1 MNIYTQKIR
10 WKFLLFVIAVVIGL
24 TSLIYT
30 QRLVRELKTEERKK
44 VELWA
49 KATKQLIELDITE
62 SDFEFLF
69 EVIENNNTVPV
80 ILVGALGDTISTRN
94 LDPVRKNNPEYL
106 HRQLK
111 KMNQVHEPIEIEL
124 SNGEKNYIYY
134 KDSIILTKLA
144 WFPFIQLGV
153 IVLFIFVSYYAFSAT
168 RKAEQNQVW
177 VGLSKETA
185 HQLGT
190 PTSSLSA
197 WVELLR
203 MKKLDEKLVLEFEKD
218 VNRLEKITE
227 RFSKVGS
234 KPALV
239 RSNLVKEILHTVQYI
254 KNRSSKKV
262 SFEFNFGEDEKI
274 WIPLNTVLFE
284 WVIENL
290 CKNALDAIGSDDG
303 KIGISITN
311 QTKVIY
317 LDISDNGKG
326 IPKSRFKTIF
336 SPGYT
341 TKERGW
347 GLGLSLTKRIV
358 EMYHGGNIFVKHSEI
373 NKGTTIRIILRK

>member
-10 WKFLLFVIAVVIGL
+10 WKFFLFVMAAVIGL

-69 EVIENNNTVPV
+69 EVVENNNTVPV
-80 ILVGALGDTISTRN
+80 ILVDALGDTISTRN
-94 LDPVRKNNPEYL
+94 LDPVRKKNPEYL

-134 KDSIILTKLA
+134 KDSFILTKLA

-203 MKKLDEKLVLEFEKD
+203 MKKLDENLVSEFEKD

-290 CKNALDAIGSDDG
+290 CKNALDAIDSDG
-303 KIGISITN
+303 KIRISITN
-311 QTKVIY
+311 QTKEIY
-317 LDISDNGKG
+317 LDINDNGKG

-358 EMYHGGNIFVKHSEI
+358 EIYHGGNIFVKYSEI

>member
-1 MNIYTQKIR
+1 MNVYTQKIR
-10 WKFLLFVIAVVIGL
+10 WKFFLFVMAAVIGL

-30 QRLVRELKTEERKK
+30 QRLVSELKTEERKK

-69 EVIENNNTVPV
+69 EVVENNNTVPV
-80 ILVGALGDTISTRN
+80 ILVDAIGDTISTRN

-227 RFSKVGS
+227 RFSKIGS

-262 SFEFNFGEDEKI
+262 SFEFNFGKDEKI

-290 CKNALDAIGSDDG
+290 CKNALDAIGSDG
-303 KIGISITN
+303 KIRISITN

-317 LDISDNGKG
+317 LDICDNGKG

-358 EMYHGGNIFVKHSEI
+358 EIYHGGNIFVKYSEI

>member
-1 MNIYTQKIR
+1 LNIYTQKIR
-10 WKFLLFVIAVVIGL
+10 WKFFLFVMAAVIGL

-30 QRLVRELKTEERKK
+30 QRMVRELKTEERKK

-69 EVIENNNTVPV
+69 EVVENNNTVPV
-80 ILVGALGDTISTRN
+80 ILVDALGDTISTRN
-94 LDPVRKNNPEYL
+94 LDPVRKNNQEYL

-134 KDSIILTKLA
+134 KDSFILTKLA

-203 MKKLDEKLVLEFEKD
+203 MKKLDENLVSEFEKD

-290 CKNALDAIGSDDG
+290 CKNALDAIGSDG

-347 GLGLSLTKRIV
+347 GLGLSLTKRVV
-358 EMYHGGNIFVKHSEI
+358 EMYHGGNIFVKYSEI

>member
-1 MNIYTQKIR
+1 LNIYTQKIR
-10 WKFLLFVIAVVIGL
+10 WKFLLFVMAVVIGL

-69 EVIENNNTVPV
+69 EVVENNNTVPV
-80 ILVGALGDTISTRN
+80 ILVDALGDTISTRN
-94 LDPVRKNNPEYL
+94 LEPVRKNNPEYL

-153 IVLFIFVSYYAFSAT
+153 IVLFIFVSYYAFSAA

-290 CKNALDAIGSDDG
+290 CKNALDAIGGGDG
-303 KIGISITN
+303 KIEISITN
-311 QTKVIY
+311 QAKVIY

-358 EMYHGGNIFVKHSEI
+358 EIYHGGNIFVKYSEI
-373 NKGTTIRIILRK
+373 NKGTTIRIILTK

>member
-1 MNIYTQKIR
+1 LNIYTTKIR

-24 TSLIYT
+24 TSLFYT
-30 QRLVRELKTEERKK
+30 QRLVEELKIEERKK

-49 KATKQLIELDITE
+49 KATKQLIDLDITE

-80 ILVGALGDTISTRN
+80 ILVDASGDTISTRN
-94 LDPVRKNNPEYL
+94 MDPVRIKSQEYL
-106 HRQLK
+106 RRQLR
-111 KMNQVHEPIEIEL
+111 KMHKEHEPIEIEL
-124 SNGEKNYIYY
+124 SYGEKNYIYY
-134 KDSIILTKLA
+134 KDSIILTKLT

-153 IVLFIFVSYYAFSAT
+153 IVLFILVSYYAFSAA

-190 PTSSLSA
+190 PTSSLIG

-203 MKKLDEKLVLEFEKD
+203 LKKLDKKLISEFEKD
-218 VNRLEKITE
+218 VSHLEKITE

-234 KPALV
+234 KPVLIL
-239 RSNLVKEILHTVQYI
+239 SDLVKVIFQAVQYI
-254 KNRSSKKV
+254 KNRSSDRV
-262 SFEFNFGEDEKI
+262 SFVYNFADNDEV
-274 WIPLNTVLFE
+274 WIPLNTILFE

-290 CKNALDAIGSDDG
+290 CKNALDAIGSYG
-303 KIGISITN
+303 EIRISIN
-311 QTKVIY
+311 EQSKVIY
-317 LDISDNGKG
+317 LDVSDNGKG

-336 SPGYT
+336 NPGYT

-358 EMYHGGNIFVKHSEI
+358 EIYHGGKIFVKQSEI
-373 NKGTTIRIILRK
+373 NKGTTIRIVLRK

>member
-10 WKFLLFVIAVVIGL
+10 WKFFLFVMAAVIGL

-69 EVIENNNTVPV
+69 EVVENNNTVPV
-80 ILVGALGDTISTRN
+80 ILVDALGDTISTRN

-124 SNGEKNYIYY
+124 SNGKKNYIYY
-134 KDSIILTKLA
+134 KDSFILTKLA

-190 PTSSLSA
+190 PASSLSA

-227 RFSKVGS
+227 RFSKIGS

-254 KNRSSKKV
+254 KKRSSKKV

-373 NKGTTIRIILRK
+373 NKGTTIRVILKK

>member
-10 WKFLLFVIAVVIGL
+10 WKFLFFVMAVVIGL

-80 ILVGALGDTISTRN
+80 ILVDALGDTISTRN

-111 KMNQVHEPIEIEL
+111 KMNQAYEPIEIEL

-134 KDSIILTKLA
+134 KDSFILTKLA

-290 CKNALDAIGSDDG
+290 CKNALDAIGSDG
-303 KIGISITN
+303 KIRISITN

-358 EMYHGGNIFVKHSEI
+358 EIYHGGNIFVKYSEI

>member
-1 MNIYTQKIR
+1 MNVYTQKIR
-10 WKFLLFVIAVVIGL
+10 WKFFLFVMAAVIGL

-30 QRLVRELKTEERKK
+30 QRMVRELKTEERKK

-80 ILVGALGDTISTRN
+80 ILVDALGDTISTRN

-124 SNGEKNYIYY
+124 SNGKKNYIYY
-134 KDSIILTKLA
+134 KDSFILTKLA

-203 MKKLDEKLVLEFEKD
+203 MKKLDENLVSEFEKD

-254 KNRSSKKV
+254 KNRTSKKV

-290 CKNALDAIGSDDG
+290 CKNALDAIGSDG
-303 KIGISITN
+303 KIRISITN
-311 QTKVIY
+311 QTKVIF
-317 LDISDNGKG
+317 LDINDNGKG

-358 EMYHGGNIFVKHSEI
+358 EIYHGGNIFVKYSEI

>member
-1 MNIYTQKIR
+1 LNIYTTKIR

-24 TSLIYT
+24 TSLFYT
-30 QRLVRELKTEERKK
+30 QRLVEELKIEERKK

-49 KATKQLIELDITE
+49 KATKQLIDLDITE

-80 ILVGALGDTISTRN
+80 ILVDASGDTISTRN
-94 LDPVRKNNPEYL
+94 MDPVRIKSQEYL
-106 HRQLK
+106 RRQLR
-111 KMNQVHEPIEIEL
+111 KMHKEHEPIEIEL
-124 SNGEKNYIYY
+124 SYGEKNYIYY
-134 KDSIILTKLA
+134 KDSIILTKLT

-153 IVLFIFVSYYAFSAT
+153 IVLFILVSYYAFSAA
-168 RKAEQNQVW
+168 RKAEQNKVW

-190 PTSSLSA
+190 PTSSLIG

-203 MKKLDEKLVLEFEKD
+203 LKKLDKKLISEFEKD
-218 VNRLEKITE
+218 VSHLEKITE

-234 KPALV
+234 KPVLIL
-239 RSNLVKEILHTVQYI
+239 SDLVKVIFQAVQYI
-254 KNRSSKKV
+254 KNRSSDRV
-262 SFEFNFGEDEKI
+262 SFVYNFADNDEV
-274 WIPLNTVLFE
+274 WIPLNTILFE

-290 CKNALDAIGSDDG
+290 CKNALDAIGSYG
-303 KIGISITN
+303 EIRISIN
-311 QTKVIY
+311 EQSKVIY
-317 LDISDNGKG
+317 LDVSDNGKG

-336 SPGYT
+336 NPGYT

-358 EMYHGGNIFVKHSEI
+358 EIYHGGKIFVKQSEI
-373 NKGTTIRIILRK
+373 NKGTTIRIVLRK

>member
-10 WKFLLFVIAVVIGL
+10 WKFFLFVMAAVIGL

-69 EVIENNNTVPV
+69 EIIENNNTVPV
-80 ILVGALGDTISTRN
+80 ILVDALGDTISTRN

-290 CKNALDAIGSDDG
+290 CKNALDAIGGGDG
-303 KIGISITN
+303 KIEISITN
-311 QTKVIY
+311 QAKVIY

-358 EMYHGGNIFVKHSEI
+358 EIYHGGNIFVKYSEI
-373 NKGTTIRIILRK
+373 NKGTTIRIILTK

>member
-326 IPKSRFKTIF
+326 IPKSKFKTIF

>member
-1 MNIYTQKIR
+1 MNVYTQKIR
-10 WKFLLFVIAVVIGL
+10 WKFFLFVMAAVIGL

-69 EVIENNNTVPV
+69 EVVENNNTVPV
-80 ILVGALGDTISTRN
+80 ILVDALGDTISTRN

-134 KDSIILTKLA
+134 KDSFILTKLA

-168 RKAEQNQVW
+168 REAEQNQVW

-203 MKKLDEKLVLEFEKD
+203 MKELDEKLVLEFEKD

-254 KNRSSKKV
+254 KTRSSKKV

-358 EMYHGGNIFVKHSEI
+358 EIYHGGNIFVKYSEI

>member
-10 WKFLLFVIAVVIGL
+10 WKFFLFVMAAVIGL

-69 EVIENNNTVPV
+69 EVIEHNNTVPV
-80 ILVGALGDTISTRN
+80 ILVDALGDTISTRN

-134 KDSIILTKLA
+134 KDSFILTKLA

-203 MKKLDEKLVLEFEKD
+203 MKKLDEKLVSEFEKD

-254 KNRSSKKV
+254 KKQSSKKV

-290 CKNALDAIGSDDG
+290 CKNALDAIGSDG
-303 KIGISITN
+303 KIRISITN

-358 EMYHGGNIFVKHSEI
+358 EIYHGGNIFVKYSEI

>member
-10 WKFLLFVIAVVIGL
+10 WKFFLFVMAAVIGL

-80 ILVGALGDTISTRN
+80 ILVDALGDTISTRN
-94 LDPVRKNNPEYL
+94 LNPVRKNNPEYL

-111 KMNQVHEPIEIEL
+111 KMNQVHESIEIEL

-134 KDSIILTKLA
+134 KDSFILTKLA

-203 MKKLDEKLVLEFEKD
+203 MKKLDENLVSEFEKD

-239 RSNLVKEILHTVQYI
+239 RSNLLKEVLHTVQYI
-254 KNRSSKKV
+254 KNRSSKNV
-262 SFEFNFGEDEKI
+262 SFEFNFGENENI

-290 CKNALDAIGSDDG
+290 CKNALDAIGSDG
-303 KIGISITN
+303 KIRISITN

-317 LDISDNGKG
+317 LDINDNGKG

-358 EMYHGGNIFVKHSEI
+358 EIYHGGNIFVKYSEI

>member
-10 WKFLLFVIAVVIGL
+10 WKFLLFVMAVVIGL

-80 ILVGALGDTISTRN
+80 ILVDALGDTISTRN

-111 KMNQVHEPIEIEL
+111 KMNQVHEPIEIKL
-124 SNGEKNYIYY
+124 SNDEKNYIYY

-203 MKKLDEKLVLEFEKD
+203 MKKLDENLVSEFEKD

-239 RSNLVKEILHTVQYI
+239 RSNLVKEILNTVQYI

-262 SFEFNFGEDEKI
+262 SFDFNFGEDEKI

-290 CKNALDAIGSDDG
+290 CKNALDAIGSDG
-303 KIGISITN
+303 KIRISITN
-311 QTKVIY
+311 QMKVIY

-326 IPKSRFKTIF
+326 IPKSKFKTIF
-336 SPGYT
+336 RPGYT

-358 EMYHGGNIFVKHSEI
+358 EIYHGGNIFVKYSEI
-373 NKGTTIRIILRK
+373 NKGTTIRIILKK

>member
-10 WKFLLFVIAVVIGL
+10 WKFFLFVMAAVIGL

-80 ILVGALGDTISTRN
+80 ILVDALGDTISTRN
-94 LDPVRKNNPEYL
+94 LNPVRKNNPEYL

-111 KMNQVHEPIEIEL
+111 KMNQVHESIEIEL

-134 KDSIILTKLA
+134 KDSFILTKLA

-168 RKAEQNQVW
+168 REAEQNQVW

-203 MKKLDEKLVLEFEKD
+203 MKNLDENLVSEFEKD

-239 RSNLVKEILHTVQYI
+239 RSNLLKEVLHTVQYI
-254 KNRSSKKV
+254 KNRSSKNV
-262 SFEFNFGEDEKI
+262 SFEFNFGENEKI

-290 CKNALDAIGSDDG
+290 CKNALDAIGSDG
-303 KIGISITN
+303 KIRISITN

-317 LDISDNGKG
+317 LDINDNGKG

-358 EMYHGGNIFVKHSEI
+358 EIYHGGNIFVKYSEI
-373 NKGTTIRIILRK
+373 NKGTTIRIILKK

>member
-1 MNIYTQKIR
+1 LNIYTQKIR
-10 WKFLLFVIAVVIGL
+10 WKFFLFVMAAVIGL

-30 QRLVRELKTEERKK
+30 QRMVRELKTEERKK

-69 EVIENNNTVPV
+69 EVVENNNTVPV
-80 ILVGALGDTISTRN
+80 ILVDALGDTISTRN

-134 KDSIILTKLA
+134 KDSFILTKLA

-203 MKKLDEKLVLEFEKD
+203 MKKLDENLVSEFEKD

-290 CKNALDAIGSDDG
+290 CKNALDAIGSDG

-347 GLGLSLTKRIV
+347 GLGLSLTKRVV
-358 EMYHGGNIFVKHSEI
+358 EMYHGGNIFVKYSEI

>member
-10 WKFLLFVIAVVIGL
+10 WKFFLFVMAAVIGL

-30 QRLVRELKTEERKK
+30 QRMVRELKTEERKK

-69 EVIENNNTVPV
+69 EVVENNNTVPV
-80 ILVGALGDTISTRN
+80 ILVDALGDTISTRN
-94 LDPVRKNNPEYL
+94 LDPVRKNNQEYL

-134 KDSIILTKLA
+134 KDSFILTKLA

-203 MKKLDEKLVLEFEKD
+203 MKKLDENLVSEFEKD

-290 CKNALDAIGSDDG
+290 CKNALDAIGSDG

-347 GLGLSLTKRIV
+347 GLGLSLTKRVV
-358 EMYHGGNIFVKHSEI
+358 EMYHGGNIFVKYSEI

>member
-1 MNIYTQKIR
+1 MNVYTQKIR
-10 WKFLLFVIAVVIGL
+10 WKFFLFVMAVVIGL

-30 QRLVRELKTEERKK
+30 QRLVRELKIEERKK

-69 EVIENNNTVPV
+69 EVIEHNNTVPV
-80 ILVGALGDTISTRN
+80 ILVDALGDTISTRN

-134 KDSIILTKLA
+134 KDSFILTKLA

-203 MKKLDEKLVLEFEKD
+203 MKKLDENLVSEFEKD

-290 CKNALDAIGSDDG
+290 CKNALDAIGSDG
-303 KIGISITN
+303 KIRISITN

-358 EMYHGGNIFVKHSEI
+358 EIYHGGNIFVKYSEI

>member
-1 MNIYTQKIR
+1 LNIYTTKIR
-10 WKFLLFVIAVVIGL
+10 WKFLLFVIAVVIVL
-24 TSLIYT
+24 TSLFYT
-30 QRLVRELKTEERKK
+30 QRLVEELKIEERKK

-49 KATKQLIELDITE
+49 KATKQLIDLDITE

-80 ILVGALGDTISTRN
+80 ILVDASGDTISTRN
-94 LDPVRKNNPEYL
+94 MDPVRIKSQEYL
-106 HRQLK
+106 RRQLR
-111 KMNQVHEPIEIEL
+111 KMHKEHEPIEIEL
-124 SNGEKNYIYY
+124 SYGEKNYIYY
-134 KDSIILTKLA
+134 KDSIILTKLT

-153 IVLFIFVSYYAFSAT
+153 IVLFILVSYYAFSAA
-168 RKAEQNQVW
+168 RKAEQNKVW

-190 PTSSLSA
+190 PTSSLIG

-203 MKKLDEKLVLEFEKD
+203 LKKLDKKLISEFEKD
-218 VNRLEKITE
+218 VSHLEKITE

-234 KPALV
+234 KPVLIL
-239 RSNLVKEILHTVQYI
+239 SDLVKVIFQAVQYI
-254 KNRSSKKV
+254 KNRSSDRV
-262 SFEFNFGEDEKI
+262 SFVYNFADNDEV
-274 WIPLNTVLFE
+274 WIPLNTILFE

-290 CKNALDAIGSDDG
+290 CKNALDAIGSYG
-303 KIGISITN
+303 EIRISIN
-311 QTKVIY
+311 EQSKVIY
-317 LDISDNGKG
+317 LDVSDNGKG

-336 SPGYT
+336 NPGYT

-358 EMYHGGNIFVKHSEI
+358 EIYHGGKIFVKQSEI
-373 NKGTTIRIILRK
+373 NKGTTIRIVLRK

>member
-1 MNIYTQKIR
+1 MAT
-10 WKFLLFVIAVVIGL
+10 VIGL

-69 EVIENNNTVPV
+69 EIIENNNTVPV
-80 ILVGALGDTISTRN
+80 ILVDALGDTISTRN

-111 KMNQVHEPIEIEL
+111 KMNQVREPIEIEL

-203 MKKLDEKLVLEFEKD
+203 MKKLDENLVSEFEKD

-227 RFSKVGS
+227 RFSKIGS

-262 SFEFNFGEDEKI
+262 SFEFNFGENEKI

-290 CKNALDAIGSDDG
+290 CKNALDAISSDG
-303 KIGISITN
+303 KIRIFITN

-317 LDISDNGKG
+317 LDINDNGKG

-358 EMYHGGNIFVKHSEI
+358 EIYHGGNIFVKYSEI

>member
-30 QRLVRELKTEERKK
+30 QRLVRELKTDERKK

>member
-10 WKFLLFVIAVVIGL
+10 WKFFLFVMAVVIGL

-80 ILVGALGDTISTRN
+80 ILVDALGDTISTRN

-111 KMNQVHEPIEIEL
+111 KMNHVHEPIEIEL

-203 MKKLDEKLVLEFEKD
+203 MKKLDEKLVSEFEKD

-239 RSNLVKEILHTVQYI
+239 GSNLVKEILHTVQYI

-262 SFEFNFGEDEKI
+262 GFEFNFGEDEKI
-274 WIPLNTVLFE
+274 RIPLNTVLFE

-290 CKNALDAIGSDDG
+290 CKNALDAIGSNDG

-358 EMYHGGNIFVKHSEI
+358 EMYHGGNIFVKYSEI
-373 NKGTTIRIILRK
+373 NKGTTIRIILKK

>member
-1 MNIYTQKIR
+1 MNVYTQKIR
-10 WKFLLFVIAVVIGL
+10 WKFFLFVMAVVIGL

-30 QRLVRELKTEERKK
+30 QRLVRELKIEERKK

-69 EVIENNNTVPV
+69 EVIEHNNTVPV
-80 ILVGALGDTISTRN
+80 ILVDALGDTISTRN

-134 KDSIILTKLA
+134 KDSFILTKLA

-203 MKKLDEKLVLEFEKD
+203 MKKLDEKLVSEFEKD

-262 SFEFNFGEDEKI
+262 SFEFNFGENEKI

-290 CKNALDAIGSDDG
+290 CKNALDAIGSDG
-303 KIGISITN
+303 KIRISITN

-358 EMYHGGNIFVKHSEI
+358 EIYHGGNIFVKYSEI

>member
-80 ILVGALGDTISTRN
+80 ILFGALGDTISTRN

>member
-10 WKFLLFVIAVVIGL
+10 WKFFLFVMAAVIGL

-30 QRLVRELKTEERKK
+30 QRMVRELKTEERKK

-80 ILVGALGDTISTRN
+80 ILVDALGDTISTRN

-106 HRQLK
+106 YRQLK

-134 KDSIILTKLA
+134 KDSFILTKLA

-203 MKKLDEKLVLEFEKD
+203 MKKLDEKLILEFEKD

-227 RFSKVGS
+227 RFSKIGS

-262 SFEFNFGEDEKI
+262 SFEFNFGEDEEI

-290 CKNALDAIGSDDG
+290 CKNALDAIGSDG
-303 KIGISITN
+303 KIRISITN

-358 EMYHGGNIFVKHSEI
+358 EMYHGGNIFVKYSEI